1 MVIMVQL
8 IKRIIF
14 AWRYKRAVKKANKLS
29 RLFGMKYFVISLNGG
44 LKVVPKQTVREL
56 VARHRFRKGVTV
68 ANIEKRAL
76 YIADGRFRAP
86 WQGAAIMQGFKKS

>member
-1 MVIMVQL
+1 MIRL
-8 IKRIIF
+8 IKDIIF
-14 AWRYKRAVKKANKLS
+14 AWKYKRAVRKADKLS

-68 ANIEKRAL
+68 ADIEKRAL
-76 YIADGRFRAP
+76 YIAEGRRTP
-86 WQGAAIMQGFKKS
+86 CS